1 MWWCEEGGWPV
12 WATIL
17 ACLFAS
23 VALATFVV
31 VVVVLGL
38 QRRQARRHDAA
49 VQLHIRNDLL
59 GPNDAVVIDVSLTA
73 RPPRLQGQVN
83 PFPRAL
89 RLKVTRRGRG
99 TSRRRRQTAP
109 IVANSTTR
117 SSQTRVTARAARDPP
132 RCALAPASLIKTAV
146 SGSILNFIR

>member
-59 GPNDAVVIDVSLTA
+59 GPNDAGGHRRLTD
-73 RPPRLQGQVN
+73 
-83 PFPRAL
+83 
-89 RLKVTRRGRG
+89 G
-99 TSRRRRQTAP
+99 TA
-109 IVANSTTR
+109 AAAAG
-117 SSQTRVTARAARDPP
+117 SSQPLPSRPSP
-132 RCALAPASLIKTAV
+132 
-146 SGSILNFIR
+146 